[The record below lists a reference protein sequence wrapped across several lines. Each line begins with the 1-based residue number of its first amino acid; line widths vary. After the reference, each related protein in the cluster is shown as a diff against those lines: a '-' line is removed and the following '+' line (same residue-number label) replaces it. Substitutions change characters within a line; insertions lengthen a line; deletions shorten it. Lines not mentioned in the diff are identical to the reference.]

1 MEVLIMTKL
10 KGSAFFF
17 GRLKVVRKSNTC
29 FCFKTKGFLLTEHTY
44 MKTKSSLCLDWTFKP
59 EEWNYSHSTVQG
71 FLQVMEASQQGPSY
85 HFDLARTDDARYSWI
100 FSCLVWFKGHR
111 QWRACVASPL
121 KHMFRT
127 LNVRMSKCRQRR
139 ASLATNKY
147 IPIKNTDKQIYTPI
161 KNTNKHIRLNLECK
175 NQAWLSWALFVCL
188 HSSRSQKSQVLA
200 ALSTFISGTG
210 YAIKEI
216 RIPRV
221 FFFFPF
227 LLSISTAHIQQQKIQ
242 IFKPK

>member
-1 MEVLIMTKL
+1 MMLAIREYSAVLSDL
-10 KGSAFFF
+10 KGTASD
-17 GRLKVVRKSNTC
+17 GRVWRLRWSIC
-29 FCFKTKGFLLTEHTY
+29 FAPWMSECQSVSRDEHRLQQTNIFKKE
-44 MKTKSSLCLDWTFKP
+44 
-59 EEWNYSHSTVQG
+59 
-71 FLQVMEASQQGPSY
+71 
-85 HFDLARTDDARYSWI
+85 
-100 FSCLVWFKGHR
+100 
-111 QWRACVASPL
+111 
-121 KHMFRT
+121 
-127 LNVRMSKCRQRR
+127 
-139 ASLATNKY
+139 
-147 IPIKNTDKQIYTPI
+147 
-161 KNTNKHIRLNLECK
+161 NTNKHIHLNLECK

-188 HSSRSQKSQVLA
+188 HPSRSQKSQVLASWCLALTA